1 VKPMRTF
8 VAVNVSSGTTKA
20 AQRMMRQIDE
30 TEIGAKCVRT
40 SSMHIALKFL
50 GEVQIEE
57 TPEICKAVGRAAQG
71 MLSFMI
77 ECGGLD
83 AFPERSRP
91 RTVWMG
97 VQTGVT
103 ALRQLQQRVD
113 DETRH
118 IGYHGETRQFHPHLT
133 LARIRSTAEQANPL
147 QAIFSKYPVDSDS
160 TTVVT
165 TETWVDEVIVYA
177 SIMERGTPSYEVL
190 GRSRLR

>member
-1 VKPMRTF
+1 MKPMRTF
-8 VAVNVSSGTTKA
+8 VAVNVSSDTTKA

-133 LARIRSTAEQANPL
+133 LARIRSTAEQAEPL

>member
-1 VKPMRTF
+1 MKPMRTF
-8 VAVNVSSGTTKA
+8 VAVNVSSDTTKA

-77 ECGGLD
+77 GCGGLD

>member
-1 VKPMRTF
+1 MRTF
-8 VAVNVSSGTTKA
+8 VAVNVSSDTTKA

-50 GEVQIEE
+50 GEVQLEE

-133 LARIRSTAEQANPL
+133 LARIRSTAQQAEPL
-147 QAIFSKYPVDSDS
+147 QKIFSNYPVDSDS
-160 TTVVT
+160 ATVVT

>member
-8 VAVNVSSGTTKA
+8 VAVNVSSDTTKA

-50 GEVQIEE
+50 GEVQLEE

-133 LARIRSTAEQANPL
+133 LARIRSTAQQAEPL
-147 QAIFSKYPVDSDS
+147 QKIFSNYPVDSDS
-160 TTVVT
+160 ATVVT

>member
-1 VKPMRTF
+1 MRTF

>member
-1 VKPMRTF
+1 
-8 VAVNVSSGTTKA
+8 
-20 AQRMMRQIDE
+20 MMRQIDE
-30 TEIGAKCVRT
+30 TGIGAKCVRT
-40 SSMHIALKFL
+40 PSMHIPLKFL
-50 GEVQIEE
+50 GEVQIED
-57 TPEICKAVGRAAQG
+57 TPEICKAVGRAAHG

-91 RTVWMG
+91 RTVWMA
-97 VQTGVT
+97 VQTGIT
-103 ALRQLQQRVD
+103 PLRQLQQRVD
-113 DETRH
+113 EETRH

-133 LARIRSTAEQANPL
+133 LARIRSTAEQAEPL
-147 QAIFSKYPVDSDS
+147 QAIFNKYPVDSDS
-160 TTVVT
+160 HTIVT

>member
-8 VAVNVSSGTTKA
+8 VAVNVSSDTTKS

-30 TEIGAKCVRT
+30 TGVGAKCVQT
-40 SSMHIALKFL
+40 PSMHIALKFL
-50 GEVQIEE
+50 GEVQIED
-57 TPEICKAVGRAAQG
+57 TPEICKAVGRAAHG

-77 ECGGLD
+77 ECGGLG

-91 RTVWMG
+91 RTIWMG

-103 ALRQLQQRVD
+103 ALRQLQERVD
-113 DETRH
+113 EETRH

-133 LARIRSTAEQANPL
+133 LARIRSTAEQAEPL
-147 QAIFSKYPVDSDS
+147 QAVLNKYPLGPDS
-160 TTVVT
+160 TTTVT

>member
-1 VKPMRTF
+1 MKPMRTF
-8 VAVNVSSGTTKA
+8 VAVNVSSDTTKA

-50 GEVQIEE
+50 GEVQLEE

-133 LARIRSTAEQANPL
+133 LARIRSTAQQAEPL
-147 QAIFSKYPVDSDS
+147 QKIFSNYPVDSDS
-160 TTVVT
+160 ATVVT

>member
-1 VKPMRTF
+1 MKPMRTF
-8 VAVNVSSGTTKA
+8 VAVNVSSDTTKA

-30 TEIGAKCVRT
+30 TQIGAKCVRT

>member
-1 VKPMRTF
+1 MRTF
-8 VAVNVSSGTTKA
+8 IAINVSSDTTKA

-30 TEIGAKCVRT
+30 TGIGAKCVRT
-40 SSMHIALKFL
+40 SSMHIPLKFL
-50 GEVQIEE
+50 GEVQIED
-57 TPEICKAVGRAAQG
+57 TPEICKAVGRAAHG

-91 RTVWMG
+91 RTVWMA
-97 VQTGVT
+97 VQTGIT
-103 ALRQLQQRVD
+103 PLRQLQQRID
-113 DETRH
+113 EETRH

-133 LARIRSTAEQANPL
+133 LARIRSTAEQAEPL
-147 QAIFSKYPVDSDS
+147 QAIFNKYPVDSDS
-160 TTVVT
+160 HTIVT

>member
-1 VKPMRTF
+1 MRTF
-8 VAVNVSSGTTKA
+8 VAVNVSSDTTKA
-20 AQRMMRQIDE
+20 AQRMMRQIDDA
-30 TEIGAKCVRT
+30 EIGAKCVQT
-40 SSMHIALKFL
+40 PNMHIALKFL
-50 GEVQIEE
+50 GEVQIED

-103 ALRQLQQRVD
+103 AIRQLQERVD
-113 DETRH
+113 VETRH

-133 LARIRSTAEQANPL
+133 LARIRSTAEQAEPL
-147 QAIFSKYPVDSDS
+147 QAVLNKYPLGPDS
-160 TTVVT
+160 TTTVT

>member
-1 VKPMRTF
+1 MRTF
-8 VAVNVSSGTTKA
+8 VAINVSSDTTKA

-30 TEIGAKCVRT
+30 TGIGAKCVRT
-40 SSMHIALKFL
+40 PSMHIPLKFL
-50 GEVQIEE
+50 GEVQIED
-57 TPEICKAVGRAAQG
+57 TPEICKAVGRAAHG

-91 RTVWMG
+91 RTVWMA
-97 VQTGVT
+97 VQTGIT
-103 ALRQLQQRVD
+103 PLRQLQQRVD
-113 DETRH
+113 EETRH

-133 LARIRSTAEQANPL
+133 LARIRSTAEQAEPL
-147 QAIFSKYPVDSDS
+147 QAIFNKYPVDSDS
-160 TTVVT
+160 HTVVT

>member
-1 VKPMRTF
+1 MRTF

-40 SSMHIALKFL
+40 PSMHIALKFL
-50 GEVQIEE
+50 GEVQIED
-57 TPEICKAVGRAAQG
+57 TPEICKAVSRAAQG

-97 VQTGVT
+97 VQSGVA
-103 ALRQLQQRVD
+103 ALRQLQEKVD
-113 DETRH
+113 EETRH

-133 LARIRSTAEQANPL
+133 LARIRSTAEQAEPL
-147 QAIFSKYPVDSDS
+147 QAVFGKYPVGSDS
-160 TTVVT
+160 TTIVT

>member
-1 VKPMRTF
+1 MKPMRTF
-8 VAVNVSSGTTKA
+8 VAVNVSSDTTKA

-118 IGYHGETRQFHPHLT
+118 IGDHDETRQFHPHLT

-165 TETWVDEVIVYA
+165 TETWMDEVIVYA

>member
-1 VKPMRTF
+1 MKPMRTF

-50 GEVQIEE
+50 GEVQLEE

>member
-1 VKPMRTF
+1 
-8 VAVNVSSGTTKA
+8 
-20 AQRMMRQIDE
+20 MMRQIDE

>member
-1 VKPMRTF
+1 MKPMRTF

>member
-1 VKPMRTF
+1 MRTF
-8 VAVNVSSGTTKA
+8 IAINVSSDTTKA

-30 TEIGAKCVRT
+30 TGIGAKCVRT
-40 SSMHIALKFL
+40 PSMHIPLKFL
-50 GEVQIEE
+50 GEVQIED
-57 TPEICKAVGRAAQG
+57 TPEICKAVGRAAHG

-91 RTVWMG
+91 RTVWMA
-97 VQTGVT
+97 VQTGIT
-103 ALRQLQQRVD
+103 PLRQLQQRVD
-113 DETRH
+113 EETRH

-133 LARIRSTAEQANPL
+133 LARIRSTAEQAEPL
-147 QAIFSKYPVDSDS
+147 QAIFNKYPVDSDS
-160 TTVVT
+160 HTVVT

>member
-1 VKPMRTF
+1 MKPMRTF
-8 VAVNVSSGTTKA
+8 VAVNVSNDTTKA

>member
-160 TTVVT
+160 TTAVT

>member
-1 VKPMRTF
+1 
-8 VAVNVSSGTTKA
+8 
-20 AQRMMRQIDE
+20 
-30 TEIGAKCVRT
+30 
-40 SSMHIALKFL
+40 MHIALKFL
-50 GEVQIEE
+50 GEVQLEE

-133 LARIRSTAEQANPL
+133 LARIRSTAQQAEPL
-147 QAIFSKYPVDSDS
+147 QKIFSNYPVDSDS
-160 TTVVT
+160 ATVVT

>member
-8 VAVNVSSGTTKA
+8 VAVNVSSDTTKA

>member
-1 VKPMRTF
+1 MKPMRTF
-8 VAVNVSSGTTKA
+8 VAVNVSSDTTKA

-160 TTVVT
+160 TTAVT

>member
-1 VKPMRTF
+1 MRTF
-8 VAVNVSSGTTKA
+8 VAVNVSSDTTKA

>member
-1 VKPMRTF
+1 MKPMRTF
-8 VAVNVSSGTTKA
+8 VAVNVSSDTTKA

>member
-1 VKPMRTF
+1 MKPMRTF
-8 VAVNVSSGTTKA
+8 VAVNVSSDTTKT
-20 AQRMMRQIDE
+20 AQRIMRQIDE

-71 MLSFMI
+71 MLSFKV

-113 DETRH
+113 DETRQ

-133 LARIRSTAEQANPL
+133 LARIRSTAQQAEPL
-147 QAIFSKYPVDSDS
+147 QAIFNKYPVDSDA

>member
-1 VKPMRTF
+1 MRTF
-8 VAVNVSSGTTKA
+8 VAVNVSSETTKA

-30 TEIGAKCVRT
+30 MEIGAKCVRT
-40 SSMHIALKFL
+40 PSMHIALKFL
-50 GEVQIEE
+50 GEVQIED

-133 LARIRSTAEQANPL
+133 LARIRSTAQQAEPL
-147 QAIFSKYPVDSDS
+147 QEIFVKYPVASESDS
-160 TTVVT
+160 TTIVT
-165 TETWVDEVIVYA
+165 SETWVDEVVVYA
-177 SIMERGTPSYEVL
+177 SIMERGTPSYDVL

>member
-1 VKPMRTF
+1 MRTF
-8 VAVNVSSGTTKA
+8 VAVNVSSDTTKA
-20 AQRMMRQIDE
+20 AQRMMRQIDDA
-30 TEIGAKCVRT
+30 EIGAKCVQT
-40 SSMHIALKFL
+40 PNMHIALKFL
-50 GEVQIEE
+50 GEVQIEDA
-57 TPEICKAVGRAAQG
+57 PEICKAVGRAAQG

-103 ALRQLQQRVD
+103 AIRQLQERVD
-113 DETRH
+113 VETRH

-133 LARIRSTAEQANPL
+133 LARIRSTVEQAEPL
-147 QAIFSKYPVDSDS
+147 QAIFNKYPVGTDSDS
-160 TTVVT
+160 TTIVT

>member
-1 VKPMRTF
+1 MRTF
-8 VAVNVSSGTTKA
+8 VAVNVSSDTTKA

-50 GEVQIEE
+50 GEVQLEE

>member
-1 VKPMRTF
+1 MKPMRTF
-8 VAVNVSSGTTKA
+8 VAVNVSSDTTKA

-50 GEVQIEE
+50 GEVQLEE

-133 LARIRSTAEQANPL
+133 LARIRSTAQQAEPL
-147 QAIFSKYPVDSDS
+147 QTIFSNYPVDSDPA
-160 TTVVT
+160 TVVT

>member
-1 VKPMRTF
+1 MKPMRTF
-8 VAVNVSSGTTKA
+8 VAVNVSSDTTKA

-50 GEVQIEE
+50 GEVQLEE